1 MAQRCRTCNHRDRDR
16 IEQALANTRSKIA
29 GGVEAIAQ
37 KWGIPR
43 SSLQRHL
50 ARHMTQEQVARLR
63 HGMPDNIEISIE
75 EITRQEGEGAI
86 LGLKRLRLELQIV
99 AERAD
104 KAGDFQ
110 SGIRARQAQQKIYEE
125 QAKLAAM
132 YPGRKQVT
140 NNNLVVADGVA
151 LFQLFDRVLERAPDL
166 ITARKML
173 AREFRALAAPEVTS

>member
-1 MAQRCRTCNHRDRDR
+1 MAQRCRTCNHPDRDR

-50 ARHMTQEQVARLR
+50 SRHMTQEQVARLR
-63 HGMPDNIEISIE
+63 HGMPDNIEVSIE

-86 LGLKRLRLELQIV
+86 LGLKRLRLELQII

-110 SGIRARQAQQKIYEE
+110 SGIRARQAQLKIYEE

-140 NNNLVVADGVA
+140 NNNLVLGDVTV
-151 LFQLFDRVLERAPDL
+151 LFDMIDKVLLPFPEARRAVAQAFSQQAP
-166 ITARKML
+166 
-173 AREFRALAAPEVTS
+173 ALEYAA